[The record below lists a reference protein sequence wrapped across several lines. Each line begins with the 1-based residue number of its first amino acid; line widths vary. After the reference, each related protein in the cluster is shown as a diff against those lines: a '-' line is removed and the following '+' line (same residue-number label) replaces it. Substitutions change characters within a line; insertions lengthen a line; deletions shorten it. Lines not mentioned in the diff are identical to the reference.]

1 MPSATRVPGLTFRY
15 DDTSET
21 VFPWPPWT
29 LTPWNPLSCVEDEV
43 SELLVSWKSRTP
55 MEALFVA
62 VMWSSDA
69 WSELST
75 VTPWVPACETDTFET
90 EIRVELSG

>member
-1 MPSATRVPGLTFRY
+1 
-15 DDTSET
+15 
-21 VFPWPPWT
+21 
-29 LTPWNPLSCVEDEV
+29 LSCVEDEV

-75 VTPWVPACETDTFET
+75 VTPWVPDAGQVGL
-90 EIRVELSG
+90 RH